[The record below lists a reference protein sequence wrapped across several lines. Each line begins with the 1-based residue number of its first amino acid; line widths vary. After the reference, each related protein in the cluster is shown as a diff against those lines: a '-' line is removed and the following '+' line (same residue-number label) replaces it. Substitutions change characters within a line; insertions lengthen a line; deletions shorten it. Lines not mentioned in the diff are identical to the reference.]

1 VPLVVPLGKV
11 TTPSVTD
18 AGVTAA
24 VVVTVMFTGLV
35 ELSIE

>member
-11 TTPSVTD
+11 TTPRETD
-18 AGVTAA
+18 AVDAA
-24 VVVTVMFTGLV
+24 VVVTVMFSGLL

>member
-11 TTPSVTD
+11 TAPRETD
-18 AGVTAA
+18 VVDAA
-24 VVVTVMFTGLV
+24 VVVTVMFTGSV